1 MAGRLLHSA
10 SPTTS
15 ALLTDSTSAT
25 CVPASPL
32 AGTLSLCSS
41 SSRVGSCGCCRSP
54 CNARLS
60 RPSVSPLSFAT
71 AAHDVSLPIS
81 ATSSVE
87 SLPSRPCVLRHKG
100 VPSSLRWSQHHQ
112 AAPGLR
118 YLRRSSH
125 GLLGAGVR
133 AWGPDRISPPSAPSV
148 SAVNTR
154 EDGVVADGEDGA
166 LGDGSS
172 HGQGGTVNQVKG
184 PEGEEVVLGEGVN
197 EDLDLGLDGNR
208 GGDYIVGDYIGDG
221 ELERLVRDIATIE
234 RQNDTMVRQVS
245 EYTRMLAEASR
256 KLSMCAQSTRIEAAK
271 LKKVARLQQ
280 AAEVRRLGEMR
291 LAAAAEARRQEE
303 ERRRESMRAAA
314 EWQAERLA
322 AQQRAAEAAA
332 SLSTSAAPAEAEAGR
347 NGALVQ
353 GMESVGTA
361 QGRADL
367 EGVGAAAQAAPE
379 AAAAAAAATQLTS
392 TPTNAAAVAEPEIAE
407 SPSTKVPTPSAPP
420 GVVVA
425 AAAAAAAAASAAA
438 NEYAAAGA
446 TRGPQ
451 TEESEAEDD
460 RGSEWSTEAVQA
472 SSEGEEEED
481 TAVVTETTQCSIDH
495 PGALS
500 CLTTTIRKDD
510 RNRQAV
516 VTLEATV
523 QCAGDACLTS
533 APSLGA
539 DDYAAL
545 AIATIADAAT
555 QMRREQR
562 LQPGG
567 EAGDPAASE
576 RRRRIEELLAKGHV
590 VKARPVEPPS
600 RFGHESFLVR
610 LRSPDTKEEIDAMFK
625 PRVEGDAEGWH
636 RAPIEWVAYELNL
649 LLGMDYIPPVAYRTG
664 GVELTLSRSSDH
676 SNSQHHHHEQHQQ
689 QQEQHTV
696 RYEEGA
702 FIYWV
707 PHTKELRK
715 VAAASWGVSVAHL
728 LSDTRILDVL
738 LNNSDRHHGHFLFGQ
753 HWTDGTMRPVLI
765 DHAAGFRREA
775 VVLMEHEN
783 AFQTGSIR
791 CVSAHTYLRLRFLD
805 RSILALKFSGML
817 SEQEITDLITRR
829 DQVLKYL
836 DHLVKERG
844 YQRTYSETQQQ
855 PTIENDDTLKCIS
868 HLPPCF
874 RPLFSFR
881 YFNAVQSEA
890 FGEVYT
896 TDNNIVVSAPTG
908 SGKTVLFELAILR
921 LLSKTLTSG
930 QDWES
935 TFGKHLHLKCSEVT
949 GDTDTTVKDL
959 HNADI
964 ILTTPEKFDS
974 LTRKHRDRGGLT
986 LFGDIALLL
995 IDEVHLLSD
1004 PRGAALEAIVSR
1016 LKMLSRYPEMSNSPI
1031 SSIRFVAVSATIP
1044 NLHDIADWL
1053 LSKGKGTRRSN
1064 HLVDNRISLFF
1075 CVTGYAPAKNDF
1087 LFEKR
1092 LQYFLPEVIKQH
1104 NDGKPALVFCSTRKG
1119 AQDAAQHLATEFSK
1133 NGPYNNPLVTN
1144 QQQCDRLQAASLST
1158 QDKVLQSCIRHG
1170 VAFHNGGL
1178 DQKNRTLVESLF
1190 LRGDLQIICTT
1201 ATLAVGVNLPA
1212 HLVVIKSTQIYNK
1225 EKGGYVE
1232 YDRASI
1238 LQMSGRAGR
1247 PQFDKTGKV
1256 VIMTRRETVYLYEN
1270 LMSGA
1275 QPVESELLNS
1285 IIEHLNAEI
1294 VLLTVSDMS
1303 LAIDWLKNS
1312 FLYVRIQ
1319 KNPLHYG
1326 IPSNLSEDQLKR
1338 KLKDICVQSIN
1349 ELVKYGMVT
1358 TDEYNYV
1365 LQPAEPGKLMAQS
1378 YLSFETMKAI
1388 SQTPSGAKMEDVL
1401 GVLCRSKELSWI
1413 KLRRSEK
1420 KFLNDIN
1427 SESSSR
1433 IRYHVMTPGG
1443 KVKRRIQDDNE
1454 KIFILINDTLSGDP
1468 SNLDFTMSQD
1478 VKGICTNGNRI
1489 ATCMGRYFIFSK
1501 RYMESLSALCLA
1513 KCLRHHLWDT
1523 SQFLLKQLAGVG
1535 HVTAKALLAA
1545 GIDSFEKLRQ
1555 SDPRRLESLTGRK
1568 YPFGNQIKEALESL
1582 PPSVD
1587 VTIAEGE
1594 KGNYSGKH
1602 EFRISLKRAC
1612 FPKTTGKKNFVY
1624 LLVGNEQSNSL
1635 VFHEKIC
1642 LETFASPYNITVST
1656 SFTGP
1661 SATLV
1666 ASVVHEDFVGIDI
1679 HTRFEIG
1686 PPVQDGNVHRT
1697 SAAEAAHA
1705 PESKEKLQV
1714 RTTAAEADGKSGE
1727 LQQARISEERDDQD
1741 FEPPSFS
1748 LLGEEDI
1755 RPPTGGH
1762 FEQTSDSGSGTLEES
1777 KEWSNNI
1784 WSSTTEEGEKQQVVG
1799 GNKPKRK
1806 LSKFSENE
1814 DEMFKSVSRKV
1825 QKLSAAS
1832 KGPLTAPHCAS
1843 SLGACT
1849 PVPRGWPASRPAPFP
1864 RGSMSSLLS
1873 ARSAGS
1879 RSTLT
1884 SGGSRGSLT
1893 SGNQESR
1900 REPAFSSQPGSAGS
1914 WASEANHEGDGPQG
1928 GPIQRRVLFSGL
1940 CASKE
1945 KETVS
1950 SPIMHGR
1957 NSNNPEGTLDL
1968 PTGIFGL
1975 RLKSFSS
1982 NSINVPAAT
1991 SSRSPLKESQ
2001 MGNSMS
2007 SLFDDFLDRP
2017 PMAVPAE
2024 AACIA
2029 GRTRQAESQTILSKS
2044 DSKPFVR
2051 EFVKRPLTSHN
2062 EVLREINHP
2071 ERSSDCSVVSV
2082 QNQQESLDDACNG
2095 SLFSFL

>member
-1 MAGRLLHSA
+1 
-10 SPTTS
+10 
-15 ALLTDSTSAT
+15 
-25 CVPASPL
+25 
-32 AGTLSLCSS
+32 
-41 SSRVGSCGCCRSP
+41 
-54 CNARLS
+54 
-60 RPSVSPLSFAT
+60 
-71 AAHDVSLPIS
+71 
-81 ATSSVE
+81 
-87 SLPSRPCVLRHKG
+87 
-100 VPSSLRWSQHHQ
+100 
-112 AAPGLR
+112 
-118 YLRRSSH
+118 
-125 GLLGAGVR
+125 
-133 AWGPDRISPPSAPSV
+133 
-148 SAVNTR
+148 
-154 EDGVVADGEDGA
+154 
-166 LGDGSS
+166 
-172 HGQGGTVNQVKG
+172 
-184 PEGEEVVLGEGVN
+184 
-197 EDLDLGLDGNR
+197 
-208 GGDYIVGDYIGDG
+208 
-221 ELERLVRDIATIE
+221 
-234 RQNDTMVRQVS
+234 MVRQVS

-332 SLSTSAAPAEAEAGR
+332 SLSTSAAPAEAGAGR

-353 GMESVGTA
+353 GMESVGAA

-367 EGVGAAAQAAPE
+367 QGVGAASVDAVQAAPE
-379 AAAAAAAATQLTS
+379 ATAATAASPLTS
-392 TPTNAAAVAEPEIAE
+392 SPTNAAAGQAAAVAYLEVAGAPPTEA
-407 SPSTKVPTPSAPP
+407 STPTAPP

-425 AAAAAAAAASAAA
+425 AAAAAAAAAASSAAPA
-438 NEYAAAGA
+438 RAVDGAAQASEGA
-446 TRGPQ
+446 IRVPQ
-451 TEESEAEDD
+451 AQESDAEGDS
-460 RGSEWSTEAVQA
+460 GSEWSTEAVQA
-472 SSEGEEEED
+472 SEGEEEEED
-481 TAVVTETTQCSIDH
+481 TSVVTETTQCSIDH

-576 RRRRIEELLAKGHV
+576 RRKRIEELLAKGHV

-829 DQVLKYL
+829 DQHTDWTHTPLFGMAFEPGFCLLPLARLPCPAHVFAGTEVSGPSGEGEGLPA
-836 DHLVKERG
+836 HCRG
-844 YQRTYSETQQQ
+844 LAFCRGHNQGGREEESRGMISVDDKYSETQQQ
-855 PTIENDDTLKCIS
+855 PAIEIDDTLKCIS

-874 RPLFSFR
+874 RSLFSFR

-896 TDNNIVVSAPTG
+896 TDNNIVVSAPT
-908 SGKTVLFELAILR
+908 
-921 LLSKTLTSG
+921 
-930 QDWES
+930 
-935 TFGKHLHLKCSEVT
+935 VT

-964 ILTTPEKFDS
+964 ILTTPE
-974 LTRKHRDRGGLT
+974 
-986 LFGDIALLL
+986 
-995 IDEVHLLSD
+995 
-1004 PRGAALEAIVSR
+1004 
-1016 LKMLSRYPEMSNSPI
+1016 
-1031 SSIRFVAVSATIP
+1031 
-1044 NLHDIADWL
+1044 
-1053 LSKGKGTRRSN
+1053 
-1064 HLVDNRISLFF
+1064 
-1075 CVTGYAPAKNDF
+1075 
-1087 LFEKR
+1087 
-1092 LQYFLPEVIKQH
+1092 
-1104 NDGKPALVFCSTRKG
+1104 
-1119 AQDAAQHLATEFSK
+1119 
-1133 NGPYNNPLVTN
+1133 
-1144 QQQCDRLQAASLST
+1144 
-1158 QDKVLQSCIRHG
+1158 SCIRHG

-1270 LMSGA
+1270 LMSGS
-1275 QPVESELLNS
+1275 QPVESELLN
-1285 IIEHLNAEI
+1285 
-1294 VLLTVSDMS
+1294 
-1303 LAIDWLKNS
+1303 
-1312 FLYVRIQ
+1312 
-1319 KNPLHYG
+1319 
-1326 IPSNLSEDQLKR
+1326 
-1338 KLKDICVQSIN
+1338 
-1349 ELVKYGMVT
+1349 
-1358 TDEYNYV
+1358 
-1365 LQPAEPGKLMAQS
+1365 
-1378 YLSFETMKAI
+1378 
-1388 SQTPSGAKMEDVL
+1388 
-1401 GVLCRSKELSWI
+1401 
-1413 KLRRSEK
+1413 
-1420 KFLNDIN
+1420 
-1427 SESSSR
+1427 
-1433 IRYHVMTPGG
+1433 
-1443 KVKRRIQDDNE
+1443 
-1454 KIFILINDTLSGDP
+1454 
-1468 SNLDFTMSQD
+1468 
-1478 VKGICTNGNRI
+1478 
-1489 ATCMGRYFIFSK
+1489 
-1501 RYMESLSALCLA
+1501 
-1513 KCLRHHLWDT
+1513 
-1523 SQFLLKQLAGVG
+1523 
-1535 HVTAKALLAA
+1535 
-1545 GIDSFEKLRQ
+1545 
-1555 SDPRRLESLTGRK
+1555 
-1568 YPFGNQIKEALESL
+1568 
-1582 PPSVD
+1582 
-1587 VTIAEGE
+1587 
-1594 KGNYSGKH
+1594 
-1602 EFRISLKRAC
+1602 
-1612 FPKTTGKKNFVY
+1612 
-1624 LLVGNEQSNSL
+1624 
-1635 VFHEKIC
+1635 

-1661 SATLV
+1661 GATLV
-1666 ASVVHEDFVGIDI
+1666 ASVVHQDFVGIDI

-1697 SAAEAAHA
+1697 PAAEAARA
-1705 PESKEKLQV
+1705 PELKERLQV
-1714 RTTAAEADGKSGE
+1714 RTPAVEAEGKSGE
-1727 LQQARISEERDDQD
+1727 LQQAHIPEERDDQD

-1748 LLGEEDI
+1748 LLEEEEI
-1755 RPPTGGH
+1755 RPPSSLGSVTGGH
-1762 FEQTSDSGSGTLEES
+1762 FEQTSDSGNGMLEES

-1784 WSSTTEEGEKQQVVG
+1784 WSSTTEEGEKQQLVG

-1806 LSKFSENE
+1806 PSKFSENE

-1832 KGPLTAPHCAS
+1832 KGPLTAPHCPS
-1843 SLGACT
+1843 SSGACT

-1879 RSTLT
+1879 RSTFIN
-1884 SGGSRGSLT
+1884 GGSRDSQTLGH
-1893 SGNQESR
+1893 QETR
-1900 REPAFSSQPGSAGS
+1900 RESAFSSQPGTVAS
-1914 WASEANHEGDGPQG
+1914 WASEANHGGDGPQWG
-1928 GPIQRRVLFSGL
+1928 SVQRRNLFAGL
-1940 CASKE
+1940 CASQE
-1945 KETVS
+1945 KQVVS
-1950 SPIMHGR
+1950 SPVIHG
-1957 NSNNPEGTLDL
+1957 NSNNPEGT
-1968 PTGIFGL
+1968 
-1975 RLKSFSS
+1975 
-1982 NSINVPAAT
+1982 
-1991 SSRSPLKESQ
+1991 SPLKESP
-2001 MGNSMS
+2001 MANCMN
-2007 SLFDDFLDRP
+2007 SLFEDLLDHP
-2017 PMAVPAE
+2017 PTAVPTE
-2024 AACIA
+2024 ETRIA
-2029 GRTRQAESQTILSKS
+2029 GRTLQAESQPILF
-2044 DSKPFVR
+2044 KPDLKRFVR
-2051 EFVKRPLTSHN
+2051 EFVKRPLTSRN
-2062 EVLREINHP
+2062 EVLRKISHF
-2071 ERSSDCSVVSV
+2071 ERSSDSYVIPV
-2082 QNQQESLDDACNG
+2082 QNQHKEEAQDDACNG